1 MGLFHRKSRWEQ
13 LVEPIAIG
21 VMSVTRRGAVRNGL
35 AAAGAAVGVSVA
47 SAVVSS
53 VRRRDKK

>member
-1 MGLFHRKSRWEQ
+1 MDLWHRKSRWER
-13 LVEPIAIG
+13 LIEPIAMT
-21 VMSVTRRGAVRNGL
+21 VTSATRRSAVRNGL

-53 VRRRDKK
+53 VRRQRDK